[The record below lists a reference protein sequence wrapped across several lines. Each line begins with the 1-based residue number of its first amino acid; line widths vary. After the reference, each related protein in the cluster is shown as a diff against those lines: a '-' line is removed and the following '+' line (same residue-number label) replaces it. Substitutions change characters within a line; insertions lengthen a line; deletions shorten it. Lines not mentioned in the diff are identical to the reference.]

1 MKHGRRRCGTER
13 FESKET
19 RIRRDCVEPADHLVE
34 NGASLLGDSA
44 VLLGGLV
51 DAVWRTRGQRS
62 RSAPSGSVLAM
73 EGKRATRNS

>member
-1 MKHGRRRCGTER
+1 MADDDAAQSALNKKRQEL
-13 FESKET
+13 EE
-19 RIRRDCVEPADHLVE
+19 IVEPADHLVE

-44 VLLGGLV
+44 DLLGGLV

-62 RSAPSGSVLAM
+62 RSALSGSVLAM